1 MLQLYLGNLSAIK
14 PSHDGAFK
22 DLRKEINYLDSAIRL
37 YFLYFETMLHLYLGN
52 LSAIKLS
59 HYGAFKD
66 LRKEI
71 NYLDSAI
78 LLYFLYFGIE
88 IFISCSYYSLQISVV
103 LW

>member
-1 MLQLYLGNLSAIK
+1 MLQ
-14 PSHDGAFK
+14 
-22 DLRKEINYLDSAIRL
+22 
-37 YFLYFETMLHLYLGN
+37 LYLGN

-78 LLYFLYFGIE
+78 LLYFYISLYLGNLSAIKLSHYGAFIDLRKEINYLDSAILLYFY
-88 IFISCSYYSLQISVV
+88 ISLSYDSKIRFLQDDHICF
-103 LW
+103 L

>member
-14 PSHDGAFK
+14 PSHYGAFK
-22 DLRKEINYLDSAIRL
+22 DLRKEINYLDS
-37 YFLYFETMLHLYLGN
+37 LYLGN
-52 LSAIKLS
+52 LSAIKPS

-78 LLYFLYFGIE
+78 LLYFYILLFYDSKIRF
-88 IFISCSYYSLQISVV
+88 LQKLPCNVV
-103 LW
+103 YKSMTLM

>member
-14 PSHDGAFK
+14 P
-22 DLRKEINYLDSAIRL
+22 
-37 YFLYFETMLHLYLGN
+37 
-52 LSAIKLS
+52 S

-78 LLYFLYFGIE
+78 LLYFYILSNEDPLITE
-88 IFISCSYYSLQISVV
+88 KLISGQAV
-103 LW
+103 LFLKI